1 MECMMMCHARQEDR
15 IAGKIRPCPYS
26 SPFAFVRRRVSP
38 AGRRGQKRRAYA
50 HHWIKLCL
58 MTPQSGS
65 ESELGSS
72 LVLVV
77 QVKIILVLNTCL
89 EVSFEDK
96 LGRLESFTI
105 DSHKF

>member
-1 MECMMMCHARQEDR
+1 ML
-15 IAGKIRPCPYS
+15 
-26 SPFAFVRRRVSP
+26 RRYAHVHIHLLLLLSG
-38 AGRRGQKRRAYA
+38 AASRRLAAAAKKRRAYA